1 MSKLD
6 RDGGQCQV
14 LVAKMPK
21 ITQKQL
27 PKFSAPIQSCLI
39 SLPSSKCHVQIVTNL
54 RIEPQKIDDE
64 IYQINR
70 TFIAN
75 MHGSLHLCQMNLVKN
90 LVKHKVSKYYDRDCL
105 EIFFLLF
112 TSLLTTANIKNSYML
127 VEKHVTFLSTSF
139 IKLKSF

>member
-1 MSKLD
+1 MSSSIILEIIFQPFNILEQSGFTKSKMVPNIQYKKYCLRAASRVTEQLKKQDPKNLENKSKMSKLD

-70 TFIAN
+70 TYV
-75 MHGSLHLCQMNLVKN
+75 Q
-90 LVKHKVSKYYDRDCL
+90 
-105 EIFFLLF
+105 
-112 TSLLTTANIKNSYML
+112 
-127 VEKHVTFLSTSF
+127 
-139 IKLKSF
+139 